1 MILSIETF
9 YLKIITFQKSNV
21 MNDNITLRDK
31 KLAHENTNFIK
42 DLSSSQKFG

>member
-21 MNDNITLRDK
+21 MNDNTTLGDK
-31 KLAHENTNFIK
+31 NLAHENANFIK
-42 DLSSSQKFG
+42 DLSSNQKFG